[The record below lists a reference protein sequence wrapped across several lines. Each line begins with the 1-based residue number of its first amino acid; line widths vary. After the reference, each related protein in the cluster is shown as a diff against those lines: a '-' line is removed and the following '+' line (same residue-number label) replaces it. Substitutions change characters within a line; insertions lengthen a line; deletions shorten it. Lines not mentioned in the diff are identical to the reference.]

1 MSQTPHSI
9 RSRSR
14 LFQLISRIL
23 YAFISDGKKYI
34 YYLIFKD
41 FLWEG
46 IKKVHIWLHCIVLY
60 CPEVWLTLLFGRHYF
75 EVVITFWLTLLFG

>member
-46 IKKVHIWLHCIVLY
+46 IKKSAHLVTLHCIVLS
-60 CPEVWLTLLFGRHYF
+60 
-75 EVVITFWLTLLFG
+75 